1 MKLKHLMAVKNLLT
15 QEKIKMKI
23 TYYVNFEMD
32 NDKDSARGGAGNWDM
47 IEVDASIPEEDVAN
61 AISDETGFLVYHLI
75 KGSCQ

>member
-1 MKLKHLMAVKNLLT
+1 MLKHLMVAKKLKT

-32 NDKDSARGGAGNWDM
+32 NDKDSARGGPGNWDM

>member
-1 MKLKHLMAVKNLLT
+1 MVVKKLKT

-32 NDKDSARGGAGNWDM
+32 NNKDSARGGAGNWDM

-61 AISDETGFLVYHLI
+61 AISDEYGFLVYSLI

>member
-1 MKLKHLMAVKNLLT
+1 MAVKNLLT

-32 NDKDSARGGAGNWDM
+32 NDKDSARGGPGNWDM
-47 IEVDASIPEEDVAN
+47 IEVDPTIPEEDVAD

>member
-1 MKLKHLMAVKNLLT
+1 
-15 QEKIKMKI
+15 MKI

-47 IEVDASIPEEDVAN
+47 VEVDASIDAEDVAD
-61 AISDETGFLVYHLI
+61 AISDEHGWLVFSLI